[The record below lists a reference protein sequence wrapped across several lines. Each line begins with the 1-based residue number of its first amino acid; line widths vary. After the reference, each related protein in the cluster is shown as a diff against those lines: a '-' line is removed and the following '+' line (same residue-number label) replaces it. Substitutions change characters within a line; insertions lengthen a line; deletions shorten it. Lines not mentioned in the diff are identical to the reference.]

1 MAVSDPPSE
10 AYSHYV
16 AIDFGTAGSSIAFA
30 TSTSE
35 KIHLYSDWQKAKAT
49 KKTGVDIKVP
59 TILLLDPDKNLEL
72 IGNDAL
78 HVYQTK
84 NVKNKQKLGDYY
96 LFDRFKMSLH
106 KEDPKMNLYTSFTVK
121 AKNGKE
127 LPAVEVIS
135 KLLTYFKDEFF
146 TEYTSL
152 QQNPSMK
159 LPSISRIMWII
170 TVPAIW
176 SLAAKQIMKSAA
188 VMAGLASDTRR
199 DSLIFALEPEAAAIH
214 CEKEF
219 SLIPQA
225 PGIGSE
231 KSYYLIADC
240 GGGTVDIAVHK
251 LTKYPNGEI
260 KIKELA
266 CVHGGPL
273 GGFAVN
279 DKFEAAFL
287 KMCQLSEEDAD
298 DIKQKYP
305 SDWTTL
311 MNNFENSKTTSTD
324 KTDRTIGVPKRIYT
338 FVEEKS
344 SRSMEDLAESYDD
357 THEFIWDPDEGDL
370 IIPYPTL
377 RTLFTSVIGGICE
390 KIGETLQRSPK
401 RSKIQNIIL
410 VGGFATC
417 ELLSTT
423 VETHFPPPMRVIK
436 GPDPWLSV
444 LQGVKTS
451 QPFDKE
457 IHKESNKEVHN
468 GQEYCKDVFYPLIVV
483 NEDVRAGHIATHTF
497 RPASETQDYCD
508 VLFYATKEEFVMYI
522 DDPRLYELGKCTI
535 KNLPKENSGECREIK
550 LTVDFSK
557 TDGIDVLATSV
568 NMQKNFQLSLNFSKS
583 DDLYLS

>member
-106 KEDPKMNLYTSFTVK
+106 KEDPK
-121 AKNGKE
+121 
-127 LPAVEVIS
+127 
-135 KLLTYFKDEFF
+135 
-146 TEYTSL
+146 
-152 QQNPSMK
+152 
-159 LPSISRIMWII
+159 
-170 TVPAIW
+170 
-176 SLAAKQIMKSAA
+176 
-188 VMAGLASDTRR
+188 MAGLASDTRR

-444 LQGVKTS
+444 LQGAVSYGKNEKIIYARKMPYTVGVKTS